1 MMNKVAILPIPEK
14 NGITSYYAVKGD
26 KQATGTT
33 AGRALDA
40 LTEQLGNEKANTVV
54 IAQHSSPD
62 GFFSASQQQR
72 LAELMER
79 WRVARDKERAL
90 PASEQQE
97 LENLIEAELKASAA
111 RASAIADTLGE

>member
-1 MMNKVAILPIPEK
+1 MNKVAILPIPEK
-14 NGITSYYAVKGD
+14 NGITSYCAVKGD

-40 LTEQLGNEKANTVV
+40 LTEQLGSEKANTVV
-54 IAQHSSPD
+54 IVQHSSPD
-62 GFFSASQQQR
+62 IFFNASQQQR

-79 WRVARDKERAL
+79 WRVARDQAQTLPVAER
-90 PASEQQE
+90 QE
-97 LENLIEAELKASAA
+97 LEELIEAELKASAS